1 MALTES
7 QHKAI
12 NKYRSKNKAQVQYI
26 NRRSVAKNFILK
38 SATQEDLDML
48 LGCIKQRQEKLNDWG
63 QMAKYVS
70 CLFIYAAKTA

>member
-12 NKYRSKNKAQVQYI
+12 NRYRSKNKTQVQYI

-38 SATQEDLDML
+38 DATQKDLDML
-48 LGCIKQRQEKLNDWG
+48 LGHIKERQQELDN
-63 QMAKYVS
+63 
-70 CLFIYAAKTA
+70 

>member
-1 MALTES
+1 MPITEA

-38 SATQEDLDML
+38 AATLDDLDML
-48 LGCIKQRQEKLNDWG
+48 LSCIKERQQELDE
-63 QMAKYVS
+63 
-70 CLFIYAAKTA
+70 

>member
-12 NKYRSKNKAQVQYI
+12 NRYRSKNKAQVQYI

-38 SATQEDLDML
+38 DTTQEDLEML
-48 LGCIKQRQEKLNDWG
+48 LDCIKKRQQELDN
-63 QMAKYVS
+63 
-70 CLFIYAAKTA
+70 

>member
-12 NKYRSKNKAQVQYI
+12 NRYRSKNKAQVQCI

-38 SATQEDLDML
+38 SATQEDIDML
-48 LGCIKQRQEKLNDWG
+48 LGCIKQRQEELSD
-63 QMAKYVS
+63 
-70 CLFIYAAKTA
+70 

>member
-1 MALTES
+1 MALTDS

-12 NKYRSKNKAQVQYI
+12 NRYRSKNKAQVQYI

-48 LGCIKQRQEKLNDWG
+48 LDCIKQRQEKLNNWG
-63 QMAKYVS
+63 QLARYVG
-70 CLFIYAAKTA
+70 CLFIYGAI